1 MGSQIAQYGAEAT
14 LNHLSGYA
22 FPALGTSAPS
32 WFPGLYWVNTTST
45 PVIESWNGTT
55 WGVVTSAPRYIAL
68 LTADPSTSG
77 TGGSP
82 AVFVSDLAEVNTAGY
97 SRQPAIFT
105 QATNAYPSVCSN
117 TAVLNYGP
125 FTAPMTSAAG
135 WAAMVT
141 SASGTAGYLLCTW
154 VLTTSVQVSTGQSIE
169 FAIGNLVMDQA

>member
-14 LNHLSGYA
+14 LNHLSGFA
-22 FPALGTSAPS
+22 FPVIATSAPS
-32 WFPGLYWVNTTST
+32 WYPGIVWVNGTGS
-45 PVIESWNGTT
+45 VESYNGTT
-55 WGVVTSAPRYIAL
+55 WSVVTSAPRYIAL

-77 TGGSP
+77 TGGGPS
-82 AVFVSDLAEVNTAGY
+82 VNVSDLAEVSTAGY
-97 SRQPAIFT
+97 SRQPVTFT